1 MRIYV
6 RFVGIVFCLMIALA
20 FPGCDT
26 VDDFLPQY
34 VAVAGQAGV
43 PTGSGEIRV
52 AENSTKWP
60 DEHVTNVSFKLRAVT
75 YYHDRFVA
83 VGGTSNIM
91 HSPGGLMWN
100 NGACGPGL
108 VLNGVAGGET
118 GLQLQTWTAYY
129 VAVGNNGAII
139 YSDDGA
145 ATWNPAVI
153 VPVSEDYHDVAFG
166 NAIVDNVLSPR
177 FVAVGDT
184 QHPGFGNAVKET
196 IVWSPNG
203 GSTWIEKSPGGVPNY
218 VYFGVA
224 FGNRRFVAVGQAGSI
239 GYSDNGSVWYT
250 GDTPVANALMGAAYG
265 NLTWVAVGSDSM
277 ILYSL
282 DLGESWQTASSPVQG
297 LYLTDVVYGTNTLGN
312 SKFVA
317 IGHRTTPGYAPEDD
331 FVVLSSDDGI
341 NWAKSAEL
349 TATSYTYQSIACKQ

>member
-1 MRIYV
+1 MKIYEKV
-6 RFVGIVFCLMIALA
+6 VYVVFCLMIASA

-26 VDDFLPQY
+26 ADEFLPQY

-43 PTGSGEIRV
+43 PAGSGEIRV

-60 DEHVTNVSFKLRAVT
+60 DEHATTVNFKLRAVT

-83 VGGTSNIM
+83 VGGLSNIL
-91 HSPGGLMWN
+91 HSPDGLTWN
-100 NGACGPGL
+100 TGVCAQGV

-129 VAVGNNGAII
+129 VAVGDDGAII

-145 ATWNPAVI
+145 ATWNPAAI

-166 NAIVDNVLSPR
+166 SAIVDNVLSPR

-184 QHPGFGNAVKET
+184 HRPSFDNAVRET
-196 IVWSPNG
+196 IIWSPDG
-203 GSTWIEKSPGGVPNY
+203 GSTWIEKSPGGMPNY
-218 VYFGVA
+218 VYFGVG

-250 GDTPVANALMGAAYG
+250 GNTPVSNALMGVAYG
-265 NLTWVAVGSDSM
+265 NLTWVAVGSDST
-277 ILYSL
+277 ILFSP
-282 DLGESWQTASSPVQG
+282 DHGVNWQTASSPVQS
-297 LYLTDVVYGTNTLGN
+297 LYLMDVVYGTNTLGI

-317 IGHRTTPGYAPEDD
+317 IGYRTTPGYEPEDD
-331 FVVLSSDDGI
+331 FVVLSSDNGI

-349 TATSYTYQSIACKQ
+349 SATGHTYQSIACKN